1 MQLCLK
7 PNNNSIAHHCVIP
20 RLHSVIDISYNHP
33 LPGSAHVA
41 VSLDSMVRRAQL
53 HLRPQVESRAKQGLQ
68 SACDIRM
75 EACCN
80 FIIHQVYLVY
90 LLDPFRALGKK
101 AQKPSRTPLQQKKN
115 GLQVGN
121 SIETYIP
128 FQPPI
133 SSSCAQMLPENR
145 ANSEVHCKGLDTA
158 EEAARNTRLKRLLGG
173 ADSPAPVASWKKMVL
188 ESKYQILDLPFDS
201 DLCINSLSKWFFRQ
215 LHQGNPIHLCI
226 GCIHFTLTDL

>member
-7 PNNNSIAHHCVIP
+7 PNNNSIAHHGVIP
-20 RLHSVIDISYNHP
+20 RLHSVIDISYNQP

-53 HLRPQVESRAKQGLQ
+53 HLRPQVESRAKQDLQ

-101 AQKPSRTPLQQKKN
+101 AQKPSRTPLQQKKMACRSETV
-115 GLQVGN
+115 LKHTYLSSHQFLPAAPKCCQKTEQTPRSTARD
-121 SIETYIP
+121 SIRRKRRHET
-128 FQPPI
+128 
-133 SSSCAQMLPENR
+133 R
-145 ANSEVHCKGLDTA
+145 G
-158 EEAARNTRLKRLLGG
+158 
-173 ADSPAPVASWKKMVL
+173 
-188 ESKYQILDLPFDS
+188 
-201 DLCINSLSKWFFRQ
+201 
-215 LHQGNPIHLCI
+215 
-226 GCIHFTLTDL
+226 

>member
-7 PNNNSIAHHCVIP
+7 PNNNSIAHHGVIP

-41 VSLDSMVRRAQL
+41 VSLDSMVKRAQL

-68 SACDIRM
+68 SACDICM

-101 AQKPSRTPLQQKKN
+101 AQKPSRTPLQPKKN

-128 FQPPI
+128 FQPTHFFQLRQNAARKP
-133 SSSCAQMLPENR
+133 SKLRGPLQGTRYGGRGGTKHA
-145 ANSEVHCKGLDTA
+145 AK
-158 EEAARNTRLKRLLGG
+158 EAAWRG
-173 ADSPAPVASWKKMVL
+173 
-188 ESKYQILDLPFDS
+188 
-201 DLCINSLSKWFFRQ
+201 
-215 LHQGNPIHLCI
+215 
-226 GCIHFTLTDL
+226 